1 LFVKTFGFALPPGVL
16 QLAQGDGSV
25 GAQLVGHPNIHLI
38 AMTGSSATGRKI
50 LAHATPQM
58 KRVVLEMGGK
68 DPMVVFDDADVDKAA
83 QDAVAYSLANTG
95 QVCCS
100 IERIYVA
107 ESVYDLFQELAKKYA
122 AEYKVGNGMD
132 PDVKVGPLVSQLQF
146 RLVKEQ
152 VEDAIARG
160 AKVLLTSPIPDLSNS
175 TFYPVTVLSDVTHEM
190 KVMTSETFGPVV
202 AMTKFDGTEKEAI
215 RLSNDT
221 EYGLGSAVYTK
232 DMERAK
238 RVAEGIAAGQVGIN
252 CYAMD
257 HMNVNCPWCVQ
268 HVLSLQIRFLTGWL
282 LFVKAHGLG
291 SFVLL
296 LIRVGQKHSGF
307 GFHSG
312 VEGFH
317 QFSMPKSLVYAPSP

>member
-1 LFVKTFGFALPPGVL
+1 MSLFSLSSYFSVIVKPSEVVPGAGALFVKTFRAALPPGVL
-16 QLAQGDGSV
+16 QLAQGDGAV

-50 LAHATPQM
+50 LANATPQM

-107 ESVYDLFQELAKKYA
+107 ESIYDQFQELAKKYA

-132 PDVKVGPLVSQLQF
+132 PDVEVGPLVSQLQ
-146 RLVKEQ
+146 LDQVKEQ

-160 AKVLLTSPIPDLSNS
+160 AKVLFTSPIPDISKAN
-175 TFYPVTVLSDVTHEM
+175 FYPVTVLSDVTHEM

-215 RLSNDT
+215 RLANDT

-232 DMERAK
+232 DMERAN
-238 RVAEGIAAGQVGIN
+238 RVATGIAAGQVGIN

-257 HMNVNCPWCVQ
+257 NMNVNCPWCVQ
-268 HVLSLQIRFLTGWL
+268 TCVIVDKILDWL
-282 LFVKAHGLG
+282 VVVRRSSRPCFFCFISH
-291 SFVLL
+291 
-296 LIRVGQKHSGF
+296 
-307 GFHSG
+307 
-312 VEGFH
+312 
-317 QFSMPKSLVYAPSP
+317 

>member
-1 LFVKTFGFALPPGVL
+1 VHLLTLLSLFSLSSSFSVVVKPSEVVPETGALFVKTFQAVLPPGVL
-16 QLAQGDGSV
+16 QLAQGDGAV

-50 LAHATPQM
+50 LANATPQM

-107 ESVYDLFQELAKKYA
+107 ESVYDQFQELTKKYA

-132 PDVKVGPLVSQLQF
+132 PDVKVGPLVSQLQ
-146 RLVKEQ
+146 RDQVKEQ

-160 AKVLLTSPIPDLSNS
+160 AKVLLTSPIPDFPKGN
-175 TFYPVTVLSDVTHEM
+175 FYPVTVLSDVTHEM

-215 RLSNDT
+215 RLANDT

-238 RVAEGIAAGQVGIN
+238 RVADRIAAGQVGIN

-257 HMNVNCPWCVQ
+257 NMDPNCPWCVQ
-268 HVLSLQIRFLTGWL
+268 SVS
-282 LFVKAHGLG
+282 
-291 SFVLL
+291 S
-296 LIRVGQKHSGF
+296 
-307 GFHSG
+307 
-312 VEGFH
+312 
-317 QFSMPKSLVYAPSP
+317 